1 MAINLSFQP
10 SAAAIGGA
18 GLMAGNA
25 DFNRWRAQ
33 QLAQQWAMG
42 VGAAQNAQQ
51 MNLSRMNALS
61 QIAAGQQQQQQ
72 QQAFELQK
80 LPMQA
85 QLESQQQAFQ
95 SNLAGQNQTNQALLQ
110 GSLHAQ
116 QSTQDFGEQ
125 QSLQNLQMQEN
136 MQRDQ
141 AQRQAQI
148 EGQQTVASYQDRLKQ
163 GEQDRTLFQNPLD
176 QHMKMME
183 QAQKSGYSFA
193 PDQQQQVEGLK
204 SDISKMQQ
212 SVANQTLSMGDALP
226 QMRQK
231 VGQLNSITP
240 SQPPPETTEQKID
253 KNIVMGIRG
262 PDGQVLKGT
271 EGTPF
276 TVDAK
281 TGTPMVVR
289 GWKGEEAPAFDEEGN
304 PVFQSEKARGQ
315 WLKNQKSEGD
325 VELQAFHEAQKAVM
339 NEKRAAGFGYGV
351 GPDGMPI
358 PGFEEQRLQFYEAQF
373 AQRLA
378 RRPSGAGAVPAG
390 TPHPAGDPGGKP
402 PQQAPPEAGMNGQSQ
417 PPPAAAQQPSAISN
431 PAIQATLNGQDP
443 TQSLRQSMQPRQL
456 SPQELAHEHAKIM
469 ATMPDQYKSLMQ
481 KYEQNG
487 ATQQANAIPVLWEFQ
502 RRNQGKPINQWPR
515 HEVLEYM
522 KLVSIVPDLAG
533 TPQAPPQPSQAG
545 ERMGGS
551 RR

>member
-10 SAAAIGGA
+10 SAAALGGA

-61 QIAAGQQQQQQ
+61 QIAAGQQNQQQ

-125 QSLQNLQMQEN
+125 QTLQNLQNQN
-136 MQRDQ
+136 QLQRDQ

-163 GEQDRTLFQNPLD
+163 GMQDRALFQNPLD

-183 QAQKSGYSFA
+183 QAQKAGYTFSA
-193 PDQQQQVEGLK
+193 EQQQKVDQLK
-204 SDISKMQQ
+204 SDIGNIQD
-212 SVANQTLSMGDALP
+212 SVSSGGSTFGDAKDA
-226 QMRQK
+226 MRQR

-240 SQPPPETTEQKID
+240 SQPPAKTVDQVVTESMTWGWKDPQT
-253 KNIVMGIRG
+253 
-262 PDGQVLKGT
+262 GQIKPGT
-271 EGTPF
+271 ENIPF
-276 TVDAK
+276 TLNKEGKPRVAEGYKMD
-281 TGTPMVVR
+281 G
-289 GWKGEEAPAFDEEGN
+289 GEPQTFDEEGN

-390 TPHPAGDPGGKP
+390 TPHPAGNPGGQS
-402 PQQAPPEAGMNGQSQ
+402 PQQAPPEAGMNGQPQ
-417 PPPAAAQQPSAISN
+417 PPPAAAQQPSAINN

-469 ATMPDQYKSLMQ
+469 ATMPDHYKQLVNAYGQMG
-481 KYEQNG
+481 N
-487 ATQQANAIPVLWEFQ
+487 TQAADAIPVLWEIAK
-502 RRNQGKPINQWPR
+502 RNAGKPMNHWPR
-515 HEVLEYM
+515 EEVVKYNELSA
-522 KLVSIVPDLAG
+522 LVPNMATG
-533 TPQAPPQPSQAG
+533 QQQPQQSGAAQMLSAY
-545 ERMGGS
+545 R
-551 RR
+551 